1 MGSNMELFLSF
12 IPALILVLAAS
23 YICGNLARY
32 IGQPKVVG
40 EMIAGIL
47 IGPSF
52 LGIFAPQF
60 MSSLFTT
67 DIKSI
72 LYILSN
78 IGLGMYMFLVGAEVD
93 EKKLTGNL
101 IKKCAILSTSGIIVP
116 LLLGIMVGVI
126 YYSKLSLPDVNIYLF
141 SLFIGSALSLTAFP
155 MLARILQERNLT
167 TSHFGTLALIAASI
181 DDALAWCLVALI
193 TALAQAQGIL
203 AGITAITF
211 GALFACF
218 MLLVGKKW
226 LTRLGERVEKEGSLS
241 MNHFSLVLLL
251 LLVAIWFTDY
261 VGVYSVFGGFI
272 VGLSMPRNKVFLQ
285 ELQSKFQPFVIT
297 LLLPIFF
304 AYSGLNTNF
313 TTILSDMSLLIPAM
327 VVLVV
332 SIAGKYGGC
341 ALAMKSIGYSWREA
355 SAIGILMNAR
365 GLMVLILVNIGMTY
379 KIITP
384 QVFAILVLMTLVTT
398 IVAMPIFNILY
409 PENPKENQ
417 NVLDLKPFSKQ
428 S

>member
-1 MGSNMELFLSF
+1 M
-12 IPALILVLAAS
+12 VAS

-52 LGIFAPQF
+52 LGIFAPQI
-60 MSSLFTT
+60 MSSLFTA

-93 EKKLTGNL
+93 DKKLTGNL
-101 IKKCAILSTSGIIVP
+101 LKKSTILSTSGIIVP
-116 LLLGIMVGVI
+116 LLLGIMVGFI
-126 YYSKLSLPDVNIYLF
+126 YYEKLSLPNINVFLF
-141 SLFIGSALSLTAFP
+141 ALFIGSALSLTAFP

-167 TSHFGTLALIAASI
+167 TTDLGTLALISASI

-193 TALAQAQGIL
+193 TALAQAQGVL
-203 AGITAITF
+203 AGIVAISF
-211 GALFACF
+211 GALFAGF
-218 MLLVGKKW
+218 MLLVVKKW
-226 LTRLGERVEKEGSLS
+226 LTRLGEKVEREGSLS
-241 MNHFSLVLLL
+241 TNTFSYILLL

-272 VGLSMPRNKVFLQ
+272 VGLAMPRNKLFVQ
-285 ELQSKFQPFVIT
+285 ELQSKFQPVVLT

-304 AYSGLNTNF
+304 AYSGLNTNL
-313 TTILSDMSLLIPAM
+313 TTIFSDLSLLIPAII
-327 VVLVV
+327 VLVASV
-332 SIAGKYGGC
+332 AGKYGGC
-341 ALAMKSIGYSWREA
+341 TLAMRSIGYSWREA

-379 KIITP
+379 NIITP

-398 IVAMPIFNILY
+398 IVAMPVFNILY
-409 PENPKENQ
+409 PENSKDSR
-417 NVLDLKPFSKQ
+417 NVLDLKPFPKQ
-428 S
+428 T

>member
-1 MGSNMELFLSF
+1 MHLFLNF
-12 IPALILVLAAS
+12 VPALLLVLVAS
-23 YICGNLARY
+23 YLCGNLARFV
-32 IGQPKVVG
+32 GQPKVVG

-52 LGIFAPQF
+52 LGILAPNF
-60 MSSLFTT
+60 TSSLFTT

-78 IGLGMYMFLVGAEVD
+78 LGLGMYMFLVGAEVD

-101 IKKCAILSTSGIIVP
+101 IKKCTILSTSGIITP
-116 LLLGIMVGVI
+116 LLLGITVGVM
-126 YYSKLSLPDVNIYLF
+126 YYSELSLPHVNIFLF
-141 SLFIGSALSLTAFP
+141 ALFIGAALSLTAFP

-167 TSHFGTLALIAASI
+167 TSHFGTLALISASI

-193 TALAQAQGIL
+193 TALAQAQGFL

-218 MLLVGKKW
+218 MLLVMKKW
-226 LTRLGERVEKEGSLS
+226 LAHLGEKVQKEGSLS
-241 MNHFSLVLLL
+241 INHFSFILLL
-251 LLVAIWFTDY
+251 LLFGIWFSDY
-261 VGVYSVFGGFI
+261 IGVYSVFGGFI
-272 VGLSMPRNKVFLQ
+272 VGLAMPKNKVFVK
-285 ELQSKFQPFVIT
+285 ELQSKFQPIVIT
-297 LLLPIFF
+297 MLLPIFF

-313 TTILSDMSLLIPAM
+313 TTIFSDMSLLIPA
-327 VVLVV
+327 LVILV
-332 SIAGKYGGC
+332 ASVAGKYGGC

-365 GLMVLILVNIGMTY
+365 GLMVLILVNIGITY
-379 KIITP
+379 NLITT

-398 IVAMPIFNILY
+398 VAAMPVFNILF
-409 PENPKENQ
+409 PEKPKKSR
-417 NVLDLKPFSKQ
+417 NVIDLEQLSKQ
-428 S
+428 P